1 MVLTLLCLFGTQE
14 FHSHRANQSNLSPNK
29 LPQNSVFEARPQCSM
44 VSAHFM
50 KMSQDFPLRCWN
62 NNTKWHQGPLISD
75 QQTNCEKLSADTS
88 RDIELVDNQ
97 TRTVVPWLVKSCRT
111 ACPET
116 RILYENSGQLQRA
129 GAPVYCC
136 QIKGKRKDAR
146 QQERAAIASNEAK
159 MATDSRVGSWE
170 HVAEHHQRVQASMSP
185 ADRIIMGLHSQLWLW
200 LPRAVC
206 AHACAK
212 FQDQAPPKS
221 LSTSLAYV
229 VRACCKREKK
239 TICQKF

>member
-116 RILYENSGQLQRA
+116 THSIWKQWPIAKGRGPRLLLSDQREKKR
-129 GAPVYCC
+129 C
-136 QIKGKRKDAR
+136 QAA
-146 QQERAAIASNEAK
+146 QERAAIASNEAK

-170 HVAEHHQRVQASMSP
+170 HVAEHHQRVQASMST
-185 ADRIIMGLHSQLWLW
+185 ADRIIMALHSQLWLW

-212 FQDQAPPKS
+212 FQDQAPPS
-221 LSTSLAYV
+221 HYRQASPTFELAA
-229 VRACCKREKK
+229 RK
-239 TICQKF
+239 